1 MSYMYFK
8 MGTMVITKKPIMEST
23 DEHIRRP
30 KLSTYHHLHHCIS
43 STSYDLVEIFKTSLI

>member
-23 DEHIRRP
+23 DEHIYKETQAIYIP
-30 KLSTYHHLHHCIS
+30 SPS
-43 STSYDLVEIFKTSLI
+43 SLYQY